1 MNYTLQL
8 QPCSDHLKAL
18 VELYF
23 GEVLQRNY
31 GETFHLYFIA
41 AWLKQQKLQTAISEW
56 IDSAA
61 VWLVKGKKFFIV
73 KAKVNAN

>member
-31 GETFHLYFIA
+31 GENVHLHFTA
-41 AWLKQQKLQTAISEW
+41 AWLKQQKLQTALSEW
-56 IDSAA
+56 TNSAA